1 MRAAVRNLCSC
12 LPYVAAVSCGKHLL
26 RQFYGALWQTSWRSG
41 AHGVH
46 LHRNAV
52 QRNHEL
58 HSLQPLP
65 LLFCARRRAPTHPP
79 QPAVAFTSCPPSP
92 RRPLTAM
99 AAAFAGG
106 LPFSSFF
113 ARIEPR
119 TGVPINA
126 VALALVVVCLL
137 QVPILTPNWFQKI
150 NVIRPTAPTAGQQPG
165 SCAPR
170 SAVPL

>member
-1 MRAAVRNLCSC
+1 
-12 LPYVAAVSCGKHLL
+12 
-26 RQFYGALWQTSWRSG
+26 
-41 AHGVH
+41 
-46 LHRNAV
+46 
-52 QRNHEL
+52 
-58 HSLQPLP
+58 
-65 LLFCARRRAPTHPP
+65 
-79 QPAVAFTSCPPSP
+79 
-92 RRPLTAM
+92 M